1 MKSLYLA
8 RVSAGK
14 TTFHDA
20 YIRLYRQD
28 QPEATFADG
37 APAGVSVGQP
47 WLQVIAIDHAGAG
60 GGADVGLQ

>member
-1 MKSLYLA
+1 MSG
-8 RVSAGK
+8 RK

-20 YIRLYRQD
+20 DIRLYRQV

-47 WLQVIAIDHAGAG
+47 WLQVIDVAGG
-60 GGADVGLQ
+60 GGADVGLL